1 MYPSHRDCT
10 FPVVDTLMAINDSR
24 RCSLK
29 DLGAKQPPWTSTSA
43 RYRPGSQ
50 TTGPPPPPAIDL
62 GAKRLDGPPPPP
74 LPCCCSWCLKSPV
87 KPRLT
92 GRSARALLTAGIHS
106 CHVEGGDGL
115 WTLPGFPLNGLDGG
129 SHLGDKG
136 GKEEVKGGV

>member
-50 TTGPPPPPAIDL
+50 TTGWTSTAAAALLLFMVPEEPGEAT
-62 GAKRLDGPPPPP
+62 LDGEVGQGAADGGYSF
-74 LPCCCSWCLKSPV
+74 LPCG
-87 KPRLT
+87 
-92 GRSARALLTAGIHS
+92 GR
-106 CHVEGGDGL
+106 
-115 WTLPGFPLNGLDGG
+115 
-129 SHLGDKG
+129 
-136 GKEEVKGGV
+136 